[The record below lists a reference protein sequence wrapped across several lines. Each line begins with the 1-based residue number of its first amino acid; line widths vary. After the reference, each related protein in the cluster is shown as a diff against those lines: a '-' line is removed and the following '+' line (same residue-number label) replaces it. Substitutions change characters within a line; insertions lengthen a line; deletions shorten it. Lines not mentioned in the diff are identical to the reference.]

1 MTDHADDELLGATE
15 RSMNAR
21 APALRNQLFL
31 SLVLGVLGI
40 CVAWQAGDVI
50 AAGNL
55 RMLFLGGLGFAG
67 CAVAIAILRSWRTGF
82 YLFIGCLLFEDLV
95 RKYMGNGAVFFFG
108 KDVLVLIVYVSF
120 MIALG
125 HGRERTFR
133 PPFLFFF
140 SLFFWLGVLQMFN
153 PNSPHILYGLL
164 GIKVYFYYVPL
175 LFVGYALIRNDAD
188 LRKFLVFNAVLAG
201 VIAMLGIAQA
211 ILGNTFLNPA
221 KLDPNLAD
229 LGNLSKVS
237 PLTNRAFSLPDSVF
251 VSSGRYALYIVLM
264 MILLL
269 GAAAYFLLSGRR
281 YRKLIFPVI
290 GVLAGAA
297 LLSGSRTAVVG
308 SSVSAAAL
316 FVGFLWGAKWR
327 QKQSYRLTRA
337 IRRSIVVGALGLG
350 VLVLLFPAA
359 AGSRIAFYA
368 ETLNPDSSAYQGQNR
383 SWDYPM
389 GELELAFQRP
399 NWVVGNGIGT
409 ASLGMQYVARALGQ
423 ERPNLWV
430 EEGYGVLIVE
440 MGIVA
445 PFLWILWTAA
455 LLYYSWKIVRRLKG
469 TRLLP
474 LAIAIFWYAFFLLYP
489 FTYVG
494 LSPYQ
499 NFICNAYL
507 WLLVGILFRLPDLLE
522 NSVEPAPVLSAP

>member
-1 MTDHADDELLGATE
+1 
-15 RSMNAR
+15 MNAR
-21 APALRNQLFL
+21 APDLRNQLFL
-31 SLVLGVLGI
+31 SFVVGVLGI
-40 CVAWQAGDVI
+40 CVAWQAGNVI
-50 AAGNL
+50 VEGNL
-55 RMLFLGGLGFAG
+55 RLLFLAGVGVAG
-67 CAVAIAILRSWRTGF
+67 CAVVVAILRNWRAGF
-82 YLFIGCLLFEDLV
+82 YLFLGWLLFEDLV

-125 HGRERTFR
+125 HGREKTFR
-133 PPFLFFF
+133 PPFLLFF
-140 SLFFWLGVLQMFN
+140 SLFFWLGVLQVFN
-153 PNSPHILYGLL
+153 PHSPHILYGLL
-164 GIKVYFYYVPL
+164 GMKVYFYYVPL

-188 LRKFLVFNAVLAG
+188 LTKFLVINAVFAG

-229 LGNLSKVS
+229 LGNLSKMT
-237 PLTNRAFSLPDSVF
+237 PLSNQMFSLPDSVF
-251 VSSGRYALYIVLM
+251 VSSGRYALYIVLL

-281 YRKLIFPVI
+281 HRKLIFAMI

-308 SSVSAAAL
+308 TGVSAAVL

-327 QKQSYRLTRA
+327 QEQSYRLTRV
-337 IRRSIVVGALGLG
+337 IRRSIIIGALGLG

-359 AGSRIAFYA
+359 AGSRVAFYT
-368 ETLNPDSSAYQGQNR
+368 ETLNPDSTAYAGENR
-383 SWDYPM
+383 AWDYPIE
-389 GELELAFQRP
+389 ELEIAFQRP
-399 NWVVGNGIGT
+399 NWVMGNGIGT

-423 ERPNLWV
+423 AQPELWV
-430 EEGYGVLIVE
+430 EEGYGILIVE
-440 MGIVA
+440 MGIIA

-455 LLYYSWKIVRRLKG
+455 LLYYSWKVVRRLKG
-469 TRLLP
+469 TKLLP

-489 FTYVG
+489 LTYVG
-494 LSPYQ
+494 LSPFQ

-507 WLLVGILFRLPDLLE
+507 WLLVGILFRLPELLE
-522 NSVEPAPVLSAP
+522 NSVTPDTVLSTP